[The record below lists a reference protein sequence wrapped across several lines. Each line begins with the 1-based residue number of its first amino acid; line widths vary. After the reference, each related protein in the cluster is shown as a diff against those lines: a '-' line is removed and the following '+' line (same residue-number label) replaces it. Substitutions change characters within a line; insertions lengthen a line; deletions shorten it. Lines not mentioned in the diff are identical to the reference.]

1 MSGVFMKG
9 LHLSH
14 IAPAGRRITLS
25 MALTLGIVLS
35 PVGGHSALA
44 QQLAA
49 GKAHVMHFDIVQQP
63 LGTALQAFSR
73 RTGMQVVYTTQIE
86 TGVVSPGV
94 RGDYEPTIAL
104 GHLLSGTGVAF
115 RLTGANSITLAPA
128 TAPITL
134 RPVRVGGAMMHQ
146 PVDEVPHAEQ
156 ITVIG
161 TPPRFL
167 AYASHAGTKTDTP
180 LIEIPQTVSV
190 VTRGQ
195 LDARNVQ
202 TLSDAVSY
210 SPGVRT
216 NVYGFSPRQDQFII
230 RGFDVTSYGEFRD
243 GLRQPV
249 AGSLL
254 SFRTEPYGLDALS
267 VINGPAS
274 ATYGTSGIGGLVDM
288 VSKRPTSQ
296 RINEVQFQVGNYSR
310 YQGDFDFGGALPS
323 DKRFT
328 YRLTGMFRDSNTQ
341 MPAVRDNRIYV
352 APAFTFRPDDKTRL
366 TVLTA
371 FQKDRTG
378 GTMFNYQTNEGVLT
392 NIRYADPK
400 WNTFDSTTY
409 RLGYELE
416 HRFTDFFAVQQNFRY
431 AHGDGNAKYLYL
443 TGLSDDGTSATRRAG
458 QVREQ
463 LNSVGLDN
471 QAKFDVRSGPVA
483 HKILFGVDY
492 LFTDYRTSYADGAA
506 PSLDLVSQNYG
517 KQAISQPSVYSIAH
531 SGQTQAGV
539 YLQDQIRYNRWLLTL
554 SGRHDWVSTNSGNYY
569 SHTNQKQNDQAFSGR
584 VGLTYMSAIGLAPY
598 ASYSTVFNPTIGQTK
613 EGTPFRPITGNQY
626 EVGMKYQTP
635 DKRVL
640 LTGAAFDIHQNHGLT
655 TDPSDATGTYQIQRG
670 KIRSRGFEVS
680 ATGDLGAGFS
690 FNASYTYLDMVEQSG
705 DASVVGKIPSGI
717 PRNVANG
724 WIDHTFQ
731 SGPLRGLGTGFGIRY
746 IGSSYRGDSNATGKN
761 KSQFLMDAA
770 LRYRLEAISSQLKG
784 LQFAVNLNNLANRQ
798 IITCQSDFCYQN
810 MHRSVI
816 GSIRYNW

>member
-1 MSGVFMKG
+1 MKG
-9 LHLSH
+9 FHLSH
-14 IAPAGRRITLS
+14 IAPAGRRITIP
-25 MALTLGIVLS
+25 MALALGTALS
-35 PVGGHSALA
+35 TVGGPSALA
-44 QQLAA
+44 QQ
-49 GKAHVMHFDIVQQP
+49 VQVARTGVLHLEIARQP
-63 LGTALQAFSR
+63 LGTALRNFSR
-73 RTGMQVVYTTQIE
+73 RTGVQVVYTSSIE
-86 TGVVSPGV
+86 SGIVSPGV
-94 RGDYEPTIAL
+94 SGDYDPMTAL
-104 GHLLSGTGVAF
+104 GHLLSGTGVTF
-115 RLTGANSITLAPA
+115 RQTGTNSITLAPSA
-128 TAPITL
+128 APITL
-134 RPVRVGGAMMHQ
+134 VPVRVEGAAAPHG
-146 PVDEVPHAEQ
+146 PVGPLNAEQ

-167 AYASHAGTKTDTP
+167 AHASHAGTKTDTP
-180 LIEIPQTVSV
+180 LIEIPQSISV
-190 VTRGQ
+190 ITRGQ

-230 RGFDVTSYGEFRD
+230 RGFDATSYGEFRD

-254 SFRTEPYGLDALS
+254 SFRTEPFGLDSLS

-274 ATYGTSGIGGLVDM
+274 ATYGTSGIGGLVDL

-296 RINEVQFQVGNYSR
+296 RINEVQFQVGNYAR
-310 YQGDFDFGGALPS
+310 YQGNFDFGGALPS
-323 DKRFT
+323 DRRFT
-328 YRLTGMFRDSNTQ
+328 YRLTGVFRDSDTQ
-341 MPAVRDNRIYV
+341 MQAVKDNRIYI

-378 GTMFNYQTNEGVLT
+378 GTMFNYQTTEGELT
-392 NIRYADPK
+392 NIRYADPR
-400 WNTFDSTTY
+400 WNNFDSTTY
-409 RLGYELE
+409 RLGYEFE
-416 HRFTDFFAVQQNFRY
+416 HRFTDFFAIQQNFRY
-431 AHGDGNAKYLYL
+431 AHGDGNAQYLYL
-443 TGLSDDGTSATRRAG
+443 TGLSDDGASATRRAG

-506 PSLDLVSQNYG
+506 PSLNLITQNYG
-517 KQAISQPSVYSIAH
+517 TQAIPQPSVYSIAH

-569 SHTNQKQNDQAFSGR
+569 SHTTQKQNDQAFSGR
-584 VGLTYMSAIGLAPY
+584 VGLTYVSAIGLAPY

-613 EGTPFRPITGNQY
+613 EGTAFRPITGNQY

-635 DKRVL
+635 DKRILV
-640 LTGAAFDIHQNHGLT
+640 TGAAFDIHQNHGLT

-680 ATGDLGAGFS
+680 ATGDMGQGFS

-705 DASVVGKIPSGI
+705 ADSVVGKIPSGI
-717 PRNVANG
+717 PRNTANG
-724 WIDHTFQ
+724 WLDHTFQ
-731 SGPLRGLGTGFGIRY
+731 TGPFRGLGTGFGIRY
-746 IGSSYRGDSNATGKN
+746 IGSSYRGDTNATGRN

-770 LRYRLEAISSQLKG
+770 LRYRFEAIAPELKG
-784 LQFAVNLNNLANRQ
+784 LQFSVNLNNLANRQ